1 VAPGPCV
8 TVPSLAGQVRSR
20 TAYRPPHPGVV
31 VQNTP
36 FQGCGVGGGGG
47 GGGGLVSLQQF
58 LLNDLTGFT

>member
-20 TAYRPPHPGVV
+20 TAYSAIHPRGRVHIQPLHESEV
-31 VQNTP
+31 RL
-36 FQGCGVGGGGG
+36 GCG